1 MPKRSP
7 ARALS
12 LGTVVFTLVLAFAGC
27 GDTTNSR
34 VIARDEATTASCN
47 WYQMCNQIGAGLKYE
62 NRESCDTQ
70 VRAQWDSAWPTPA
83 CDSKIKQSQL
93 TICLN
98 AIMGTQCMNGLDVF
112 NTLVNKC
119 PQSSICSG
127 P

>member
-1 MPKRSP
+1 MPNRSLS
-7 ARALS
+7 RALAS
-12 LGTVVFTLVLAFAGC
+12 GIVAFMLALAAAGC

-34 VIARDEATTASCN
+34 VIARDQATTASCD

-70 VRAQWDSAWPTPA
+70 VRAQWEQAWPTPT
-83 CDSKIKQSQL
+83 CDSKINQSQL

-98 AIMGTQCMNGLDVF
+98 AISATQCMNALDIF
-112 NTLVNKC
+112 NTLANKC
-119 PQSSICSG
+119 PESSICSG